1 MLASSS
7 RMDSRVSS
15 HSTEKA
21 HKGTAFFSFDQ
32 IFCDLFYANVHF
44 FIKMRTKPCKY
55 EKFLVILRRIFNIL
69 LKMEKKV
76 ALTEELI
83 EPIEQQEEQK
93 APMLDAFFRIHDFL
107 VDHAFMPIRR
117 QLMDEIDWN
126 DRLIAIKG
134 GRGVGKTDFLLT
146 RIKEIETEWKNTPD
160 PEPGKG
166 RRRPRKSKKD
176 IRPCLYVNLNDFYFT
191 EHSLLDLAADFVKT
205 GGKYLFFDQLFK
217 YPNWSRELKRCY
229 SRFRDLNIVFCAT
242 PVMPIDE
249 ENNDLKDIVKTYN
262 LRGFSFREYL
272 NLQTGLRF
280 RSYSLEEIIQRHA
293 SISREICE
301 RVHPLDYFKA
311 YLHHGYYPSYLESK
325 SFEAELLKT
334 MNSQLEVDVLM
345 IKQIDVA
352 CLHKLRKL
360 LYILLRE
367 APGPLNVS
375 NISEEIGLSRATV
388 MNYIKYLKDS
398 RLINLLYPED
408 KNFPMKPTRVYIHNP
423 NLAQMIFTREVA
435 PMDLYETYFYT
446 AIHGAHKVN
455 ATERSAM
462 FIVDNSHYFDVREK
476 TSVRDT
482 IRPTAVAELELG
494 RGNQIPLWLLGFL
507 Y

>member
-1 MLASSS
+1 
-7 RMDSRVSS
+7 
-15 HSTEKA
+15 
-21 HKGTAFFSFDQ
+21 
-32 IFCDLFYANVHF
+32 
-44 FIKMRTKPCKY
+44 
-55 EKFLVILRRIFNIL
+55 
-69 LKMEKKV
+69 MEKKTT
-76 ALTEELI
+76 LTEKQSELSELEKFDKLAEQSDLDAYVKLN
-83 EPIEQQEEQK
+83 EPGESRDHK
-93 APMLDAFFRIHDFL
+93 APIVLDAFFRIHDFL
-107 VDHAFMPIRR
+107 VSHASMPIRR
-117 QLMDEIDWN
+117 QLMDEINWD

-134 GRGVGKTDFLLT
+134 GRGVGKTDFMLT
-146 RIKEIETEWKNTPD
+146 RIKEIETEWRNTPEPV
-160 PEPGKG
+160 PEKGK
-166 RRRPRKSKKD
+166 RRPRKSIHD
-176 IRPCLYVNLNDFYFT
+176 IRPCLYANINDFYFT
-191 EHSLLDLAADFVKT
+191 TNSLVDFVGAFVRK
-205 GGKYLFFDQLFK
+205 GGTHIFLDQLFK

-229 SRFRDLNIVFCAT
+229 YKFPELHIVFCAT

-249 ENNDLKDIVKTYN
+249 DNNDLKDIVKTYN

-280 RSYSLEEIIQRHA
+280 RSYTLEEIIQRH
-293 SISREICE
+293 SSLSREICE
-301 RVHPLDYFKA
+301 RVRPLDYFNA
-311 YLHHGYYPSYLESK
+311 YLHHGYYPSYLESN

-360 LYILLRE
+360 LYILMSD
-367 APGPLNVS
+367 APCALNVS
-375 NISEEIGLSRATV
+375 NLSEEIGLSRATV

-408 KNFPMKPTRVYIHNP
+408 KNFPMKPTKVYMHNP
-423 NLAQMIFTREVA
+423 NLAQMIFTREMD
-435 PMDLYETYFYT
+435 PIDLYETYFYT

-462 FIVDNSHYFDVREK
+462 FIVDNNYYFDVHDK
-476 TSVRDT
+476 PTMRDT